1 MTSIRKILAIMAAL
15 CLISCQK
22 DDTLQYFNT
31 TMGNFSD
38 GKFISDQGNTFN
50 IKELACQNVSDT
62 IARAIIVCDVLSKT
76 GEKEYDIRLH
86 DVSGVFTKT
95 PVDSTSVTD
104 STIFVENPLSIGEM
118 WCSGGYINMFIY
130 IPMKSGSTQAH
141 LINLVRNDASAEEG
155 VYEFVL
161 KHNAYGEIMTGEDTD
176 FVLGGTYVSF
186 PVAGM
191 FKEDKATIRIRWTAH
206 KEVEGAWSVETER
219 NVLEYSWKKGGFE
232 HKTSDTVPRPSFSQ
246 GCHWM

>member
-1 MTSIRKILAIMAAL
+1 MAAL

-141 LINLVRNDASAEEG
+141 LINLVRNDASADEG

-161 KHNAYGEIMTGEDTD
+161 KHNAYGEVMTGEDTD

-219 NVLEYSWKKGGFE
+219 NVLEYSWVKGGFE